1 VDPKAVSLCVQ
12 GIGLPA
18 CLCPEHGV
26 FVADGGYG
34 MRPRWH
40 NDTHERTDARQAPQD
55 PYHRERYSHDHGIH
69 SGVFGDMNAGPGLTT
84 RLQIPTSRALLHPA
98 DRTSITQKGCR
109 FPPQDVSQSYH
120 CFNCGRDIDRVFV
133 SLKKGADSRLK
144 MYHNLIIVLI
154 VVAI

>member
-1 VDPKAVSLCVQ
+1 MIAISAEIRLVDPKAVSLRVQ
-12 GIGLPA
+12 GVGLPA

-40 NDTHERTDARQAPQD
+40 NDTHERTDALKAPQD
-55 PYHRERYSHDHGIH
+55 PYHRERYSHDHGIY
-69 SGVFGDMNAGPGLTT
+69 SGVFGDMNVRPQGSPQGFRYPHLGLSFI
-84 RLQIPTSRALLHPA
+84 LPTGHL
-98 DRTSITQKGCR
+98 
-109 FPPQDVSQSYH
+109 
-120 CFNCGRDIDRVFV
+120 
-133 SLKKGADSRLK
+133 SLKKDADSRLK